1 MNNPHSIV
9 RTGVL
14 ILIILIATITRLI
27 PDVFI
32 VKATCAM
39 LLFSAA
45 YFSNKYLAILLPL
58 VLIWAS
64 DLVIINVLN
73 PPLSKFT
80 FTDRQFNW
88 NQVAYV
94 AVSIVGFLF
103 QRKVTVK
110 SFIIAVLVSG
120 IVYHSLVLFSM
131 WINSTLFDH
140 NLKGYMDFYLGTWTW
155 LRNEVIANFLYCG
168 AMFGAFEALKRKFP
182 NKLT

>member
-1 MNNPHSIV
+1 MKNQHSIV
-9 RTGVL
+9 RSGVL
-14 ILIILIATITRLI
+14 ILIVLIAAVTRLI

-32 VKATCAM
+32 VKASCAI

-73 PPLSKFT
+73 PPLSRFA
-80 FTDRQFNW
+80 FTDRHFNW

-94 AVSIVGFLF
+94 AVSIVGFLLLK
-103 QRKVTVK
+103 KVTVK
-110 SFIIAVLVSG
+110 SFILAVLVSA
-120 IVYHSLVLFSM
+120 IVYHTLILFSL
-131 WINSTLFDH
+131 WINSTFFDH
-140 NLKGYMDFYLGTWTW
+140 NLKGYVDFYLGTWTW

-168 AMFGAFEALKRKFP
+168 AMFGAFEALKCKFP